1 MHDLSARSDLARARG
16 VAEHFA
22 SRLPCVVG
30 NRSACWAKRIMLLA
44 VQPLLLSLVAPPQLS
59 PVNFWALNSGS
70 DQASHTMDNQKLL
83 DALNDSSEDAQ
94 QRFLEA
100 TDCESVSVE
109 LSEEPDWWT
118 RTSSYDGE

>member
-1 MHDLSARSDLARARG
+1 
-16 VAEHFA
+16 
-22 SRLPCVVG
+22 
-30 NRSACWAKRIMLLA
+30 MLLA